1 MLRRGAAGCVVPN
14 HREVKLGTGFSNGLA
29 CRQKSSS
36 MLPVRKTNYVFKAT
50 ADEVIRFNVAL
61 PCGGALTPR

>member
-1 MLRRGAAGCVVPN
+1 
-14 HREVKLGTGFSNGLA
+14 
-29 CRQKSSS
+29 